1 MTNDRLADLVSA
13 PIIALRPE
21 WRSAPQA
28 EMLAHARALDA
39 ADPDL
44 YWAWVAEQQRWS
56 TPWQTVRTGS
66 IEDFRYFEG
75 GRLNVADN
83 CVDRWSEDP
92 ATASRAAII
101 WEGEPGDTRT
111 VTYRELAVDVGRL
124 AAGLASLGVGRG
136 DVVAIY
142 MPNLVEAFVAIH
154 ACNRLGAIY
163 TVLFS
168 GFGPEAVGSRLLAAR
183 AKAVVVADGI
193 YRRGK
198 IVPLLQT
205 LRAARPGVPS
215 VEQVVVV
222 DRTGRNLPLVDGE
235 IGYSDLIAGDHP
247 PADAVALDPNDPS
260 FLIFTSGT
268 ESQPKG
274 VVHSVGGFLL
284 GTWANARWQAGY
296 DEGDVYWVAADVG
309 WLTFPIQ
316 AVVGGLANAMTIACY
331 EGALDTPT
339 TARFYEFCER
349 HAVTKIL
356 AAPTALRMLRKFG
369 DDLAA
374 AHPLP
379 GLKLV
384 TAQGEP
390 LDGETFQWTSE
401 HLGGGIPV
409 INAYGQTETGS
420 TWTYPVYGVDDL
432 KAGSVGRP
440 VPGHSFE
447 VVDDN
452 GAAVPDGVKG
462 NLVMTRP
469 FPTLARTV
477 WDDHDRYISTYFS
490 RYPGRYATHDEAVV
504 DHDGHLW
511 VLGRADDVINVAAH
525 RISTM
530 EIEAVVSAHPAVAEA
545 AVVGVADETKGMVPV
560 AFVILRDAAAGDGMA
575 SPGTVVDEIRSRV
588 LAQVGGYARVDR
600 FYLTPNLPRTRTG
613 KIMRRLLRDV
623 VEQGAPAGD
632 TSALE
637 DRSALDVVVAVVKG
651 GPAA

>member
-1 MTNDRLADLVSA
+1 MSNDRLAELLSA
-13 PIIALRPE
+13 PLIPLREE
-21 WRSAPQA
+21 WRSAHQA
-28 EMLAHARALDA
+28 EQLELARSLHAQ
-39 ADPDL
+39 DPDL
-44 YWAWVAEQQRWS
+44 YWAWVADQQRWS
-56 TPWQTVRTGS
+56 TPWETVRTGTIS
-66 IEDFRYFEG
+66 DARYFDG

-83 CVDRWSEDP
+83 CVDRWAEDP
-92 ATASRAAII
+92 VTAERAAIV
-101 WEGEPGDTRT
+101 WEGEPGDART
-111 VTYRELAVDVGRL
+111 VTYRELAAEVARL
-124 AAGLASLGVGRG
+124 AAGLASLGVGPG

-168 GFGPEAVGSRLLAAR
+168 GFGPEAVASRLRAAR
-183 AKAVVVADGI
+183 AGIVIVADGM

-198 IVPLLQT
+198 IVALLDV
-205 LRAARPGVPS
+205 LRAARPDVGCVDH
-215 VEQVVVV
+215 VVVV
-222 DRTGRNLPLVDGE
+222 DRTGRGVELGEGEVSYADLVGT
-235 IGYSDLIAGDHP
+235 DHP
-247 PADAVALDPNDPS
+247 PAAAVALDPNDPS

-284 GTWANARWQAGY
+284 GTWANARWQVGY

-339 TARFYEFCER
+339 TARFYELCER
-349 HAVTKIL
+349 HAVTKVL

-369 DDLAA
+369 DELAA

-379 GLKLV
+379 ALRLV

-390 LDGETFQWTSE
+390 LDGETFAWTTE
-401 HLGGGIPV
+401 HLGGGVPV

-420 TWTYPVYGVDDL
+420 TWTYSVSGVDDL

-440 VPGHSFE
+440 VPGHSYE
-447 VVDDN
+447 VLDEAGN
-452 GAAVPDGVKG
+452 PVPPGVKG
-462 NLVMTRP
+462 NLVMSGP

-477 WDDHDRYISTYFS
+477 WDDHDRYLSTYFS

-530 EIEAVVSAHPAVAEA
+530 EIEAVVGAHPAVAEA
-545 AVVGVADETKGMVPV
+545 AVVGVADATKGTVPV
-560 AFVILRDAAAGDGMA
+560 AFVMLRDTADATATSA
-575 SPGTVVDEIRSRV
+575 VVHDIQQRV
-588 LAQVGGYARVDR
+588 VAQVGGYARVDR
-600 FYLTPNLPRTRTG
+600 FYVTPNLPRTRTG
-613 KIMRRLLRDV
+613 KIMRRLLRDL
-623 VEQGAPAGD
+623 VEEGAPAGD
-632 TSALE
+632 TSAME
-637 DRSALDVVVAVVKG
+637 DIAALDAVAAVVLS
-651 GPAA
+651 GPSA